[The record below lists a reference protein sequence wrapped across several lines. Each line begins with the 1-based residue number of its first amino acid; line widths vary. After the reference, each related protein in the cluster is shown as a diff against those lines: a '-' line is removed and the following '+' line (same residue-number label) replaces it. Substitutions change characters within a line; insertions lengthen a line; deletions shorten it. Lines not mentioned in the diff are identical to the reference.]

1 MVSYSLLTFLIVAG
15 VVVAAYIALV
25 VYPETREQD
34 VVRKRL
40 KPEKRAKVVQEGG
53 LLKEVQRLSKVPA
66 IDQVLGS
73 FGGIT
78 HPLQLK
84 IHQAGLS
91 ISVAGLL
98 LMCAAVFFVVA
109 LVVNFFVHVFWIG
122 LAAGAAASPIPIWVV
137 SYLRKRRLLKFEEQF
152 PEAIDLI
159 ARALRAGHALT
170 TGLSM
175 AAEESPQPVA
185 GEFRLLYEQQNFGL
199 PLPDALRAFARRI
212 PVLDAQ
218 FFATAVLTQ
227 RESGGNLSEVLDN
240 LGSVIRERFRV
251 KRQVRVISAHG
262 RLTGWI
268 LTGLPPSLAA
278 AFMIVNPDHIKMLLN
293 DNLGHWM
300 IGGAVVGQLLG
311 GYIISRIVKIEY

>member
-1 MVSYSLLTFLIVAG
+1 MLLYTLITFLVVTG
-15 VVVAAYIALV
+15 VVVAAYMALV
-25 VYPETREQD
+25 VLPENREQD

-40 KPEKRAKVVQEGG
+40 KSDKRTKITQEGG
-53 LLKEVQRLSKVPA
+53 LLKEVQRLSKVPVV
-66 IDQVLGS
+66 DQVLGS

-84 IHQAGLS
+84 IHQAGLN
-91 ISVAGLL
+91 ISVAGLI
-98 LMCAAVFFVVA
+98 LMCGAVFFVVT
-109 LVVNFFVHVFWIG
+109 LVVNFFVHIYWIG

-175 AAEESPQPVA
+175 AAEESPQPVG

-268 LTGLPPSLAA
+268 LTALPPGLAA
-278 AFMIVNPDHIKMLLN
+278 AFMVVNPDHIKMLLN
-293 DNLGHWM
+293 DTLGHWM
-300 IGGAVVGQLLG
+300 IGGAVVAQVLG

>member
-1 MVSYSLLTFLIVAG
+1 M
-15 VVVAAYIALV
+15 ALV
-25 VYPETREQD
+25 VLPENREQD

-40 KPEKRAKVVQEGG
+40 KSDKRTKITQEGG
-53 LLKEVQRLSKVPA
+53 LLKEVQRLSKVPVV
-66 IDQVLGS
+66 DQVLGS

-84 IHQAGLS
+84 IHQAGLN
-91 ISVAGLL
+91 ISVAGLI
-98 LMCAAVFFVVA
+98 LMCGAVFFVVT
-109 LVVNFFVHVFWIG
+109 LVVNFFVHIYWIG

-175 AAEESPQPVA
+175 AAEESPQPVG

-268 LTGLPPSLAA
+268 LTALPPGLAA
-278 AFMIVNPDHIKMLLN
+278 AFMVVNPDHIKMLLN
-293 DNLGHWM
+293 DTLGHWM
-300 IGGAVVGQLLG
+300 IGGAVVAQVLG